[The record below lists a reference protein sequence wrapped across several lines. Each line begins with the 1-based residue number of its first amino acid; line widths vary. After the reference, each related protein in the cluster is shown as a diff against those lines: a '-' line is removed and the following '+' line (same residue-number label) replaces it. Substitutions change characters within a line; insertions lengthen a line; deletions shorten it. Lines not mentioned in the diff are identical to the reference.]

1 MWNPLQLV
9 ATAWQNCFVRFLI
22 VGAINTAFGYA
33 VFGGMLWLGC
43 QRTVALLLA
52 TIAGVLFNFRT
63 VGVAVF
69 RNPEPRL
76 FLRFV
81 AGYSVVFAVN
91 ATLLEG
97 LVRGLEWSPMVA
109 QAASLPV
116 MAVVGFLTMRTLVFQ
131 SRTVATPAEETHV
144 LSFERQMTA
153 GERSISRK
161 NAA

>member
-22 VGAINTAFGYA
+22 VGVLNTAFGYT
-33 VFGGMLWLGC
+33 VFGGMLSLGC

-69 RNPEPRL
+69 RNSEPRL

-91 ATLLEG
+91 ASLLEA

-116 MAVVGFLTMRTLVFQ
+116 MAVVGFLTMRTLVF
-131 SRTVATPAEETHV
+131 RRAATVEPDEGQV
-144 LSFERQMTA
+144 LNFERQATESQRPMP
-153 GERSISRK
+153 RK